1 REELERALELDTQL
15 IGVNNRNLKTF
26 FTDLGT
32 TEELIQFIPAGKTI
46 VSESGIST
54 IKDMA
59 YLQQVGAQAVLI
71 GEHFMRQPV
80 VEQAVHDLMGTRV
93 QRAK

>member
-1 REELERALELDTQL
+1 
-15 IGVNNRNLKTF
+15 
-26 FTDLGT
+26 
-32 TEELIQFIPAGKTI
+32 
-46 VSESGIST
+46 
-54 IKDMA
+54 MA

-71 GEHFMRQPV
+71 GEHFMRQPI